1 MRSIFKVMI
10 LIVPAVFMLMVLIA
24 PKSSVAA
31 DSLVLSIT
39 EAAGEAG
46 EEVAVKIIADNA
58 ANTEGGQFVLNFD
71 PELVKPVSIEAE
83 ALITDSASSLD
94 MANLEYASGQ
104 MMFMWVTAAADTEDS
119 GYLCTIT
126 FELLKEGE
134 SLLEIDEVVISPDGF
149 DVILEPGIITVEGK
163 GSDMGMDQDEN
174 HEVAVA
180 QSADGE
186 GVPGQDRGVNPVVIV
201 LIVLAGFALAGFFVY
216 KRLEKSGA

>member
-1 MRSIFKVMI
+1 MRSILKVMI
-10 LIVPAVFMLMVLIA
+10 LIVPAVFMLILIA
-24 PKSSVAA
+24 PKSSAAA
-31 DSLVLSIT
+31 DTLVLSVT
-39 EAAGEAG
+39 EAAGEVG
-46 EEVAVKIIADNA
+46 EEVAVIIIADNA

-104 MMFMWVTAAADTEDS
+104 VMFMWVTAAADTEDS
-119 GYLCTIT
+119 GNLCTIT

-134 SLLEIDEVVISPDGF
+134 SLLEIDEVVISPDGV
-149 DVILEPGIITVEGK
+149 DVILEPGIITVEGN
-163 GSDMGMDQDEN
+163 GSDMGMDRDEN

-186 GVPGQDRGVNPVVIV
+186 GFPGQGRGVNPVVIV
-201 LIVLAGFALAGFFVY
+201 LIVLAGLALAGFFVY